1 MSRAA
6 RAQGAAL
13 PARRQPGAAR
23 LLLGG
28 LVALLTAASTQR
40 AGAAPTATTAIAIV
54 GEATASAQALRERL
68 LLDRG
73 FVAAP
78 LERARVIWAIG
89 DLQPALQRLVLA
101 RVRDGG
107 AGLVVVPGRAPAA
120 WLRALGLTLRGTARG
135 PVAAQATSL
144 APPAL
149 AGDVV
154 WASAPQLGARYRLG
168 AAAGGGSAAQ
178 VLVETAA
185 AHAGGRDPVLLSAG
199 LGHGRLYVW
208 SARLTDASNRE
219 LLLWPYAGYLLYWV
233 SSAAAAQPP
242 QRFADWSRAPV
253 PGRSNLTLLLLLL
266 GAGWVVTWAL
276 FARARAYS
284 RAHPEL
290 AETFFAHERA
300 ASGGAA
306 AGGGASSA
314 DAWSRIGFARPLAG
328 FLTLTS
334 ILLLLFVPYYWLTN
348 LLIPNRVQ
356 PFPQAKGIWDFS
368 WEALQVAWF
377 LFDAGTFT
385 AFVKYFA
392 EYRSKDPAR
401 ALRSAQFFVWWQV
414 LSGLVFVTLAS
425 LAALLI
431 LPHTRY
437 SYSAHFVVLIAL
449 IQYPGI
455 FGLLTVFF
463 QAYQRFDLNVGLDL
477 LSDWLLRFAL
487 QIPCVLLLRAWG
499 RSHPQYGEAFGAALG
514 IGVGFYLSM
523 IVTFVIGVPLYRRQG
538 LRLLPLF
545 LVHFDRGTAKQL
557 LSYGLRVVSGQ
568 VFYRAAKTI
577 ERVVIS
583 LLLINYTEWLGLE
596 SQIHYNLMFLFP
608 IAYRFFE
615 TAMAALSESH
625 GNGKHTLTQY
635 YLARFLQMGGLYAAV
650 GASLLW
656 ALGPAFVRQAMDP
669 QWARAAEYL
678 TLAALVGV
686 FFAPAWLSDMLQKGA
701 GRPGLFALMLGGEQA
716 LRIGLFW
723 VLIPKLQFTGFYV
736 ALLATIVLKVVV
748 GWTINHRSIVRL
760 RFFAWQM
767 AVAPL
772 LTGAANYALWRL
784 VAAALPPLGAVGFT
798 IFFFG
803 AALLSFPICFF
814 ALGLCGG
821 FDRYLAD
828 ELAQAWRMTGALR
841 PVARLLYAA
850 AHAGFSLSPLHDRF
864 PITLAPQAAAE
875 AQSLEHRALEGRN
888 HGSS

>member
-1 MSRAA
+1 MTLGYLQRASPHVVVLLVVRLVVLLVPVAA
-6 RAQGAAL
+6 RGA
-13 PARRQPGAAR
+13 RPG
-23 LLLGG
+23 
-28 LVALLTAASTQR
+28 
-40 AGAAPTATTAIAIV
+40 PATTPLAIV
-54 GEATASAQALRERL
+54 GERDQAAQALRERL
-68 LLDRG
+68 LIDPR
-73 FVAAP
+73 FVPAAI
-78 LERARVIWAIG
+78 ERARVIWAVG
-89 DLQPALQRLVLA
+89 DLSPALQARVLA
-101 RVRDGG
+101 QVRARG
-107 AGLVVVPGRAPAA
+107 AGLVVVPGRAPAP
-120 WLRALGLTLRGTARG
+120 WLRALGLTLRGAATRPITAR
-135 PVAAQATSL
+135 ATAL
-144 APPAL
+144 APRLL

-154 WASAPQLGARYRLG
+154 WASAPQLGARYRLDPRSDPRRDQLGG
-168 AAAGGGSAAQ
+168 ASQ
-178 VLVETAA
+178 VLIEATAEA
-185 AHAGGRDPVLLSAG
+185 DGAREPLLLAGSLGR
-199 LGHGRLYVW
+199 GRVYVW
-208 SARLTDASNRE
+208 AARLTAASNRE
-219 LLLWPYAGYLLYWV
+219 LLLWPYCGYLFYWL
-233 SSAAAAQPP
+233 SSEAAGERPL
-242 QRFADWSRAPV
+242 RFADWPGAPV
-253 PGRSNLTLLLLLL
+253 PGPSKLGLLLLLL
-266 GAGWVVTWAL
+266 GLGWAVTVAL

-290 AETFFAHERA
+290 ATTFFANERA
-300 ASGGAA
+300 NAA
-306 AGGGASSA
+306 PAGPGGG
-314 DAWSRIGFARPLAG
+314 DARGGWSRIGFARPLAG

-348 LLIPNRVQ
+348 ILIPNRVQ

-401 ALRSAQFFVWWQV
+401 ALRSAQFFVWWQI

-425 LAALLI
+425 LGALLI

-455 FGLLTVFF
+455 FGLMTVFF

-523 IVTFVIGVPLYRRQG
+523 IVTFVIGVPIYRRQG

-545 LVHFDRGTAKQL
+545 LVHFDLGTAKQL

-568 VFYRAAKTI
+568 VFYRAAKTV

-583 LLLINYTEWLGLE
+583 LLLINYTEWLGIE

-615 TAMAALSESH
+615 TAMAAISESH

-635 YLARFLQMGGLYAAV
+635 YLARFLQIGGLYAAV

-656 ALGPAFVRQAMDP
+656 ALGPAFVRQAMEP

-716 LRIGLFW
+716 LRIALFW
-723 VLIPKLQFTGFYV
+723 VLIPRLQFTGFYV
-736 ALLATIVLKVVV
+736 ALLATIALKVIV
-748 GWTINHRSIVRL
+748 GWSINHRSIVRV

-772 LTGAANYALWRL
+772 LTGALNYALWRL
-784 VAAALPPLGAVGFT
+784 LAAALPPLGSVGFT
-798 IFFFG
+798 VFFFG

-821 FDRYLAD
+821 FDRYLAE

-841 PVARLLYAA
+841 PVARMLYSAA
-850 AHAGFSLSPLHDRF
+850 ALGWRLSPLHDRF
-864 PITLAPQAAAE
+864 PITLAPQAAIE
-875 AQSLEHRALEGRN
+875 AQELEQS
-888 HGSS
+888 HGAVGPRSS

>member
-1 MSRAA
+1 MVALASASGRLFALLVGLLTPTVA
-6 RAQGAAL
+6 HGDGAA
-13 PARRQPGAAR
+13 
-23 LLLGG
+23 
-28 LVALLTAASTQR
+28 SS
-40 AGAAPTATTAIAIV
+40 TTAVAIV
-54 GEATASAQALRERL
+54 GDASAATRALRERL

-73 FVAAP
+73 FATAP
-78 LERARVIWAIG
+78 LERARVIWTIG
-89 DLQPALQRLVLA
+89 DLSPALQRRVLA
-101 RVRDGG
+101 RVRDEG

-120 WLRALGLTLRGTARG
+120 WLRALGLTVRGSTRR
-135 PVAAQATSL
+135 PVAAQPTAQAPSL
-144 APPAL
+144 L
-149 AGDVV
+149 ARDVV
-154 WASAPQLGARYRLG
+154 WPSAPQLGARYRLG
-168 AAAGGGSAAQ
+168 QAATDGRGGAQ
-178 VLVETAA
+178 VLIEAA
-185 AHAGGRDPVLLSAG
+185 TIDGGTRDPLLLA
-199 LGHGRLYVW
+199 GRLGRGRLFVW
-208 SARLTDASNRE
+208 TARLTDASNRE
-219 LLLWPYAGYLLYWV
+219 LLLWPYGGYLLYWL
-233 SSAAAAQPP
+233 SSEAAGRQA
-242 QRFADWSRAPV
+242 QRFADWPRSPV
-253 PGRSNLTLLLLLL
+253 PGRRNLVLLLLLL
-266 GAGWVVTWAL
+266 GAGWIVTWGL

-290 AETFFAHERA
+290 AATFFADERA
-300 ASGGAA
+300 PSDASA
-306 AGGGASSA
+306 AGGRRSA
-314 DAWSRIGFARPLAG
+314 AAWSRVGFARPLAG

-334 ILLLLFVPYYWLTN
+334 LLLLLFVPYYWLTN

-392 EYRSKDPAR
+392 EYRRKDPAR

-414 LSGLVFVTLAS
+414 LSGLVFVTLAC

-477 LSDWLLRFAL
+477 LADWLLRFAL

-499 RSHPQYGEAFGAALG
+499 RAHPQYGEAFGAALG

-577 ERVVIS
+577 ERIVIS

-656 ALGPAFVRQAMDP
+656 ALGPSFVRQAMDP

-723 VLIPKLQFTGFYV
+723 LLIPKLQFTGFYV
-736 ALLATIVLKVVV
+736 ALLATIALKVAV
-748 GWTINHRSIVRL
+748 GWTINQRSIVRL

-784 VAAALPPLGAVGFT
+784 LAAALPPLGATGFT
-798 IFFFG
+798 LFFFG
-803 AALLSFPICFF
+803 AALLSFPLCFF

-821 FDRYLAD
+821 FDRYLAE

-850 AHAGFSLSPLHDRF
+850 AHAGWRLSPLHDRF
-864 PITLAPQAAAE
+864 PITLAPQAAVE
-875 AQSLEHRALEGRN
+875 AQELDHHHVTR
-888 HGSS
+888 